1 MPNYEF
7 ECAACG
13 HHFELLL
20 KVDERDKPQ
29 KCPQC
34 GGEKAKRLPGGF
46 TVPRHR
52 GVHFKVQVE
61 RGKVTSKYYPKAKPK
76 YPK

>member
-7 ECAACG
+7 ECAGCG

-20 KVDERDKPQ
+20 KIDERDKPQ

-46 TVPRHR
+46 MVPRHR
-52 GVHFKVQVE
+52 RDYFKSQVE
-61 RGKVTSKYYPKAKPK
+61 RGKVTSKHYPKAKPK